1 VPGIADRRLRWI
13 NDNRRPAYFNGISP
27 KKGGCSMSLH
37 SLLVPITG
45 QPADELALETAF
57 ALVRGSDSHIS
68 VVCTRPDPNDVM
80 RYAVDWSYPIL
91 TGDAVAA
98 AERHSAA
105 IQHKASAIFERWR
118 LTNDLPIVATPS
130 EGGGVSVSWH
140 DHVGASNRVVSD
152 LARFADMTVMLS
164 PGDRDPFDAEDMLEA
179 ALFDAGRPV
188 LLVPGKP
195 VAGTSRTALIAW
207 DGAREVL
214 RAITAALPL
223 LALMGTVRI
232 LTVDAE
238 NGDGK
243 PAALAAYLA
252 WHGIAADV
260 HDAIRGPMT
269 IGEAVIREADK
280 VNAELVVMGGYHHSR
295 TREILFGG
303 TTRDIIFGSTVP
315 VLLAH

>member
-45 QPADELALETAF
+45 QPADELALEAAF
-57 ALVRGSDSHIS
+57 ALVRGSQSHIS
-68 VVCTRPDPNDVM
+68 VVCTRPNPNDVM

-91 TGDAVAA
+91 TSDAVAA
-98 AERHSAA
+98 AERHSAT
-105 IQHKASAIFERWR
+105 IQRKASAMFERWR
-118 LTNDLPIVATPS
+118 LTNDLPIAATPS
-130 EGGGVSVSWH
+130 ECPGVSVSWQ
-140 DHVGASNRVVSD
+140 DHVGASDQIVGD

-188 LLVPGKP
+188 LLIPGKP
-195 VAGTSRTALIAW
+195 VASTSRTALIAW

-223 LALMGTVRI
+223 LAPMATVHI

-238 NGDGK
+238 DGDGK
-243 PAALAAYLA
+243 PEALATYLA
-252 WHGIAADV
+252 WHGIATDV
-260 HDAIRGPMT
+260 HHATRGPMT
-269 IGEAVIREADK
+269 IGETVIREASKID
-280 VNAELVVMGGYHHSR
+280 AELVVMGGYHHSR

-303 TTRDIIFGSTVP
+303 TTRDIIFSSTVP
-315 VLLAH
+315 ILLAH